1 MYCATGKT
9 LTSSGSLWRF
19 LLQQSRQLL
28 LSKCVQKISGS
39 RWCSRRNWGDRLGRI
54 LAKRVALVV
63 HSFSLHLLLHL
74 NFEFEFRKMK
84 LLFVK
89 FEKKSTSK
97 RKFSRRLRGPK
108 VVLLFKVCR
117 TAFFWGEVFLHSF
130 EPSNFIEAYC
140 EAYSVVK
147 RWNAMMIILARNYRK
162 CS

>member
-28 LSKCVQKISGS
+28 LSKCVQKVSGS

-89 FEKKSTSK
+89 FEKKVHRNVNFRAVCAVRKLCCCSK
-97 RKFSRRLRGPK
+97 FVGQHFFGVRYFYIHLSHRILSRLTVRLT
-108 VVLLFKVCR
+108 V
-117 TAFFWGEVFLHSF
+117 W
-130 EPSNFIEAYC
+130 
-140 EAYSVVK
+140 
-147 RWNAMMIILARNYRK
+147 
-162 CS
+162 